1 MINIDTNII
10 VRLFLADD
18 ENQYKKA
25 KDIFNQNCNFFISS
39 FVLLEFVWVLKTKK
53 YSRKEV
59 YNAVSTLV
67 ELNNITGGNSQLFIH
82 RLVEL
87 DCLQLEQLITNIQ
100 FEINQPRIS
109 QLFNTIFFTS
119 VNQIEHL
126 SSSFGYDVKGMTENL
141 QKNEECLSAL
151 KELNCMYDIS
161 GVSSPELRLLM
172 CVMMTGMNCYNSNKL
187 SKRMN
192 DFLNEP
198 VSEDIEQKF
207 KDL

>member
-1 MINIDTNII
+1 MYLIHSFQNHSIQAPKTININATDKDYI
-10 VRLFLADD
+10 
-18 ENQYKKA
+18 QKK
-25 KDIFNQNCNFFISS
+25 NLISKVKRFVQS
-39 FVLLEFVWVLKTKK
+39 FPI
-53 YSRKEV
+53 
-59 YNAVSTLV
+59 
-67 ELNNITGGNSQLFIH
+67 ELNNITGGNSQLFCH

-187 SKRMN
+187 SKKM
-192 DFLNEP
+192 DEFLNEP
-198 VSEDIEQKF
+198 VSEDIEQKY
-207 KDL
+207 KNL